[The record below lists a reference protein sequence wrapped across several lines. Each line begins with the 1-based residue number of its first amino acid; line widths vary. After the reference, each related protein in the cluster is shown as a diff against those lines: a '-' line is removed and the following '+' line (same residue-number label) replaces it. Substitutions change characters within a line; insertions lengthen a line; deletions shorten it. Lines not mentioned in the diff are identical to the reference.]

1 VKTRS
6 LLVLFIRLR
15 QHSKHTVSDRSYTL
29 LYVVFLLILKGLR
42 VQTIANTDWILNIME
57 RSPFRDA
64 H

>member
-15 QHSKHTVSDRSYTL
+15 QQSKHTKSDRSYTL